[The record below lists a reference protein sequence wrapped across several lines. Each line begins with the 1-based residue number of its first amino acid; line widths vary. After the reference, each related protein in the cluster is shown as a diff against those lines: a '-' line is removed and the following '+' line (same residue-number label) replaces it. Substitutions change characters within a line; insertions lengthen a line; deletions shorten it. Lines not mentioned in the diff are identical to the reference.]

1 MHTPAV
7 RVVRWEASNG
17 DVRVAVVG
25 RIPAQH
31 ATREILTRR
40 VAHVGEGLFQLVTQ
54 ENRS

>member
-7 RVVRWEASNG
+7 HVVRWERSNG

-25 RIPAQH
+25 RIPATH
-31 ATREILTRR
+31 PISEVLTRR
-40 VAHVGEGLFQLVTQ
+40 VAHVGEGLFEHVTQ